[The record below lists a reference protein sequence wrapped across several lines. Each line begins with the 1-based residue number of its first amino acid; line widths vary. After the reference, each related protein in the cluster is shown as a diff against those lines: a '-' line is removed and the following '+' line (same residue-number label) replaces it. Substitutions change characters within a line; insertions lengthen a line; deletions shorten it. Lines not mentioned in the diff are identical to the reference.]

1 MPRVRFERL
10 DPAQQAV
17 ILDAALREFSTDG
30 YAEASLNRIIAAA
43 GLSKGAMYYYF
54 EDKADLY
61 LYVVSTQMAR
71 LAGSPADLEFL
82 RARSADDFWSMLES
96 DSIRLLIRLSELPD
110 VAAVLRD
117 AIAGTGAAV
126 MRRVGG
132 EVEAVT
138 QSWIER
144 AIGYGQQRG
153 AIRADVP
160 IGLLG
165 AVAGAM
171 MNAMDAWYLSRR
183 DVAHPDRRVV
193 HDFIGMLRRALQP

>member
-43 GLSKGAMYYYF
+43 GLSKGAI
-54 EDKADLY
+54 
-61 LYVVSTQMAR
+61 STQMAR

-110 VAAVLRD
+110 VAA
-117 AIAGTGAAV
+117 
-126 MRRVGG
+126 
-132 EVEAVT
+132 
-138 QSWIER
+138 
-144 AIGYGQQRG
+144 
-153 AIRADVP
+153 
-160 IGLLG
+160 
-165 AVAGAM
+165 GAM